1 MRGLRGTERSASTV
15 FGATARA
22 LFLAA
27 GSMLAVALMIAAC
40 SSTGG
45 SAFGNGAAGTAG
57 DGGGSLGALGGN
69 GDGGNGA
76 CQGLGC
82 KKVSCKGGATT
93 TISGQVFDPAGKN
106 PLYDVA
112 VFVPST
118 MPLPALSTGV
128 SCDRCG
134 ATVTNPAASA
144 ITDENGK
151 FTLTDAPVDANV
163 PVVIQ
168 VGKWRKTYTLATVNS
183 CVDNPMP
190 TPLTLPKNG
199 SEGDIPEMAVAVA
212 HADALECLL
221 VGMGLDA
228 SEFSTGPSGAGHVH
242 MFPSAT
248 NQDLW
253 ASEATLSPYDIV
265 LLDCEGDEVASN
277 KTNANLQGMHDY
289 AGAGGR
295 IFATHYHYIWFK
307 GSSLGVVNSV
317 SAPADFVST
326 ANWKPTAASGA
337 SGSGTYSVD
346 QSFPKGVSFAKWLVN
361 VGASSTLG
369 SIPLDKIADSVVSV
383 NNPPSTQWISG
394 SGHVQY
400 MSFNTPTTVSADQQC
415 GRAVFSD
422 LHVSGSGASS
432 FPSDCSFDKSGDL
445 TPQQKALEFLFF
457 DLSSCVES
465 NGVAP
470 TPPR

>member
-1 MRGLRGTERSASTV
+1 
-15 FGATARA
+15 
-22 LFLAA
+22 
-27 GSMLAVALMIAAC
+27 
-40 SSTGG
+40 
-45 SAFGNGAAGTAG
+45 
-57 DGGGSLGALGGN
+57 
-69 GDGGNGA
+69 
-76 CQGLGC
+76 
-82 KKVSCKGGATT
+82 
-93 TISGQVFDPAGKN
+93 
-106 PLYDVA
+106 
-112 VFVPST
+112 
-118 MPLPALSTGV
+118 
-128 SCDRCG
+128 
-134 ATVTNPAASA
+134 
-144 ITDENGK
+144 
-151 FTLTDAPVDANV
+151 
-163 PVVIQ
+163 
-168 VGKWRKTYTLATVNS
+168 
-183 CVDNPMP
+183 
-190 TPLTLPKNG
+190 
-199 SEGDIPEMAVAVA
+199 MAVAVA

-221 VGMGLDA
+221 VGMGLD
-228 SEFSTGPSGAGHVH
+228 STEFSTGPSGAGHVH

-253 ASEATLSPYDIV
+253 ASQATLSPYDIV

-277 KTNANLQGMHDY
+277 KSNANLQGMHDY

-307 GSSLGVVNSV
+307 GSSLGVINSV
-317 SAPADFVST
+317 SAPPDFVST
-326 ANWKPTAASGA
+326 ANWKPTAAGGASA
-337 SGSGTYSVD
+337 SGSYSVD
-346 QSFPKGVSFAKWLVN
+346 QTFPKGMSFAKWLVN

-400 MSFNTPTTVSADQQC
+400 MSFNTPTTVTADQQC

-432 FPSDCSFDKSGDL
+432 FPSDCTFDKSGNL